1 MVSEGQVREF
11 LLPEPEFVRLE
22 DARVATYRLG
32 RSHGG
37 PVVVFCHG
45 TPWSARVWRD
55 VADAVAADQAVLLWD
70 MPGYGRSEQG
80 PHLQL
85 DLATQMARFAALLR
99 QFEIDRPQVIAH
111 DIGGAVSLGA
121 HLLHGVDYTALQLW
135 DVVTLDPWGSPFFRL
150 VADHAEVFGAL
161 PPALHEALVREYIR
175 GAACLPLTDDDLAD
189 LVAPWLGEQ
198 GQPGFYQQIAALRAE
213 HTRPLVHRLAQVRCP
228 CRDRVGR
235 SRSVDSG
242 GAGRKAAPGIA
253 GRSVHDGD
261 PDRRPPRPVGTT
273 WRGHG
278 SGAGLAAGL
287 NPRLIVPG
295 ARRGSCGPRPWV
307 GQV

>member
-1 MVSEGQVREF
+1 MVSDGQVREF

-37 PVVVFCHG
+37 PVAVFCHG

-189 LVAPWLGEQ
+189 LVASWLGEQ

-228 CRDRVGR
+228 VAIGWGEADPWIPVEQAERLRQ
-235 SRSVDSG
+235 
-242 GAGRKAAPGIA
+242 ALP
-253 GRSVHDGD
+253 GD
-261 PDRRPPRPVGTT
+261 PSMTVIPTAGHLVPLEQPGEVTAAVRDWLQVST
-273 WRGHG
+273 RG
-278 SGAGLAAGL
+278 
-287 NPRLIVPG
+287 
-295 ARRGSCGPRPWV
+295 
-307 GQV
+307 

>member
-228 CRDRVGR
+228 VAIGWGEADPWIPVEQAERLRQGL
-235 SRSVDSG
+235 
-242 GAGRKAAPGIA
+242 P
-253 GRSVHDGD
+253 GD
-261 PDRRPPRPVGTT
+261 PSMTVIPTA
-273 WRGHG
+273 GHLVPLEQPG
-278 SGAGLAAGL
+278 EATAAVRDWL
-287 NPRLIVPG
+287 
-295 ARRGSCGPRPWV
+295 
-307 GQV
+307 QVSTRD